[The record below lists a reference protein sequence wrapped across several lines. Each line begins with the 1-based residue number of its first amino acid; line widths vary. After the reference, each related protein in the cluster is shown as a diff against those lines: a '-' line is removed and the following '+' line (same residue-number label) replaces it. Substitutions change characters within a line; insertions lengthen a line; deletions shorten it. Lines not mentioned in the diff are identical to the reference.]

1 MQQERLDPG
10 LDPLQRVALVT
21 GANRGLGLE
30 IVTQL
35 ARLGLFVVPAARDG
49 DSAAA
54 VAHALTAAGLQAA
67 PGVLDVTD
75 DASVAALQAAVL
87 GEFGRL
93 DVLVN
98 NAGIGHD
105 FGRPAVG
112 ADLALVEDHVR
123 TNLLGAWRVTN
134 AFISSMLDNH
144 YGRIVFLSSGMG
156 ALSEMGGGSPGYRI
170 SKTGVNAL
178 VRMLAA
184 ETAGRNVLVNAACPG
199 WVQTDMG
206 GPNAT
211 RTVAEGAD
219 TAVWLAT
226 LEDGGPTGG
235 FFRDRAPIA
244 F

>member
-1 MQQERLDPG
+1 M
-10 LDPLQRVALVT
+10 QRVALVT

-35 ARLGLFVVPAARDG
+35 ARLGLLVVPTARDA

-54 VAHALTAAGLQAA
+54 VAHALTASGLQAV
-67 PGVLDVTD
+67 PGVLDVTS
-75 DASVAALQAAVL
+75 DASVGALQTAVL
-87 GEFGRL
+87 GQLGRV

-105 FGRPAVG
+105 FGRPAAG
-112 ADLALVEDHVR
+112 ADLALVEDHLR
-123 TNLLGAWRVTN
+123 TNLLGSWRVSN
-134 AFISSMLDNH
+134 AFVEGMVANR
-144 YGRIVFLSSGMG
+144 YGRVVFLSSGMG
-156 ALSEMGGGSPGYRI
+156 ALSEMGGGSPRYRV
-170 SKTGVNAL
+170 SKAGVNAL

-184 ETAGRNVLVNAACPG
+184 ETAGANVLVNAACPG
-199 WVQTDMG
+199 WVRTDMG

-211 RTVAEGAD
+211 RTVTEGAD

>member
-1 MQQERLDPG
+1 MDLNG
-10 LDPLQRVALVT
+10 TVALVT

-35 ARLGLFVVPAARDG
+35 ARLGLLVVPTARDA

-54 VAHALTAAGLQAA
+54 VAHALTASGLRAV
-67 PGVLDVTD
+67 PGVLDVTS
-75 DASVAALQAAVL
+75 DASVDALQTAVL
-87 GEFGRL
+87 GQLGRV

-105 FGRPAVG
+105 FGRPAAG
-112 ADLALVEDHVR
+112 ADLALVEDHLR
-123 TNLLGAWRVTN
+123 TNLLGSWRVSN
-134 AFISSMLDNH
+134 AFVEGMVANH
-144 YGRIVFLSSGMG
+144 YGRIVFLSSGLG
-156 ALSEMGGGSPGYRI
+156 ALSEMGGGSPGYRV
-170 SKTGVNAL
+170 SKAGVNAL

-184 ETAGRNVLVNAACPG
+184 ETTGANVLVNAACPG
-199 WVQTDMG
+199 WVRTDMG

-211 RTVAEGAD
+211 RTVPEGAD

>member
-1 MQQERLDPG
+1 MQQER

-35 ARLGLFVVPAARDG
+35 ARLGLLVVPTARDA

-54 VAHALTAAGLQAA
+54 VAHALTASGLQAI
-67 PGVLDVTD
+67 PSVLDVTS
-75 DASVAALQAAVL
+75 DASVGALQTAVL
-87 GEFGRL
+87 GQLGRV

-105 FGRPAVG
+105 FGRPAAG
-112 ADLALVEDHVR
+112 ADLALVEDHLR
-123 TNLLGAWRVTN
+123 TNLLGSWRVSN
-134 AFISSMLDNH
+134 AFVEGMVANR

-156 ALSEMGGGSPGYRI
+156 ALSEMGGGSPGYRV
-170 SKTGVNAL
+170 SKAGVNAL

-184 ETAGRNVLVNAACPG
+184 ETAGANVLVNAACPG
-199 WVQTDMG
+199 WVRTDMG

-211 RTVAEGAD
+211 RTVTEGAD

>member
-1 MQQERLDPG
+1 MQQER

-35 ARLGLFVVPAARDG
+35 ARLGLLVVPTARDA

-54 VAHALTAAGLQAA
+54 VAHALTASGLRAV
-67 PGVLDVTD
+67 PGVLDVTS
-75 DASVAALQAAVL
+75 DASVDALQTAVL
-87 GEFGRL
+87 GQLGRV

-98 NAGIGHD
+98 A
-105 FGRPAVG
+105 F
-112 ADLALVEDHVR
+112 VEGMV
-123 TNLLGAWRVTN
+123 A
-134 AFISSMLDNH
+134 NH
-144 YGRIVFLSSGMG
+144 YGRIVFLSSGLG
-156 ALSEMGGGSPGYRI
+156 ALSEMGGGSPGYRV
-170 SKTGVNAL
+170 SKAGVNAL

-184 ETAGRNVLVNAACPG
+184 ETAGANVLVNAACPG
-199 WVQTDMG
+199 WVRTDMG

-211 RTVAEGAD
+211 RTVPEGAD

-226 LEDGGPTGG
+226 LEDSGPTGG

>member
-1 MQQERLDPG
+1 M
-10 LDPLQRVALVT
+10 QRVALVT

-35 ARLGLFVVPAARDG
+35 ARLGLLVVPTARDA

-54 VAHALTAAGLQAA
+54 VAHALTASGLQAV
-67 PGVLDVTD
+67 PGVLDVTSD
-75 DASVAALQAAVL
+75 GSVGALQTAIL
-87 GEFGRL
+87 GQLGRV

-105 FGRPAVG
+105 FGRPATG
-112 ADLALVEDHVR
+112 ADLALVEDHLR
-123 TNLLGAWRVTN
+123 TNLLGSWRVSN
-134 AFISSMLDNH
+134 AFVEGMMANH

-156 ALSEMGGGSPGYRI
+156 ALSEMGGGSPGYRV
-170 SKTGVNAL
+170 SKAGVNAL

-184 ETAGRNVLVNAACPG
+184 ETAGANVLVNAACPG
-199 WVQTDMG
+199 WVRTDMG

-211 RTVAEGAD
+211 RTVTKGAD

>member
-1 MQQERLDPG
+1 M
-10 LDPLQRVALVT
+10 QRVALVT

-30 IVTQL
+30 IATQL
-35 ARLGLFVVPAARDG
+35 ARLGLLVIPTARDAE
-49 DSAAA
+49 SAAQ
-54 VAHALTAAGLQAA
+54 VAQGLAAAGLHAA

-75 DASVAALQAAVL
+75 DASVVRLAAAVQDEL
-87 GEFGRL
+87 GRV

-105 FGRPAVG
+105 FGRPAAG
-112 ADLALVEDHVR
+112 ADLALVDEHLR

-134 AFISSMLDNH
+134 AFLEGMLGND

-170 SKTGVNAL
+170 SKAGVNAL

-184 ETAGRNVLVNAACPG
+184 ETAGTNVLVNAACPG
-199 WVQTDMG
+199 WVRTDMG

-235 FFRDRAPIA
+235 FFRDRAAIA

>member
-1 MQQERLDPG
+1 M
-10 LDPLQRVALVT
+10 QRVALVT

-35 ARLGLFVVPAARDG
+35 ARLGLLVVPTARDA

-54 VAHALTAAGLQAA
+54 VAHALTASGLQAV
-67 PGVLDVTD
+67 PGVLDVTS
-75 DASVAALQAAVL
+75 DASVGALQTAVL
-87 GEFGRL
+87 GQLGRV

-105 FGRPAVG
+105 FGRPAAG
-112 ADLALVEDHVR
+112 ADLALVEDHLR
-123 TNLLGAWRVTN
+123 TNLLGSWRVSN
-134 AFISSMLDNH
+134 AFVEGMVANR

-156 ALSEMGGGSPGYRI
+156 ALSEMGGGSPGYRV
-170 SKTGVNAL
+170 SKAGVNAL

-184 ETAGRNVLVNAACPG
+184 ETAGANVLVNAACPG
-199 WVQTDMG
+199 WVRTDMG

-211 RTVAEGAD
+211 RTVTEGAD

>member
-1 MQQERLDPG
+1 M
-10 LDPLQRVALVT
+10 QRVALVT

-35 ARLGLFVVPAARDG
+35 ARLGLLVVPTARDA

-54 VAHALTAAGLQAA
+54 VAHALTASGLQAV
-67 PGVLDVTD
+67 PGVLDVTS
-75 DASVAALQAAVL
+75 DASVGALQTAVL
-87 GEFGRL
+87 GQLGRI

-105 FGRPAVG
+105 FGRPAAG
-112 ADLALVEDHVR
+112 ADLAMVEDHLR
-123 TNLLGAWRVTN
+123 TNLLGSWRVSN
-134 AFISSMLDNH
+134 AFVEGMVANR

-156 ALSEMGGGSPGYRI
+156 ALSEMGGGSPGYRV
-170 SKTGVNAL
+170 SKAGVNAL

-184 ETAGRNVLVNAACPG
+184 ETAGANVLVNAACPG
-199 WVQTDMG
+199 WVRTDMG

-211 RTVAEGAD
+211 RTVTEGAD

>member
-1 MQQERLDPG
+1 M
-10 LDPLQRVALVT
+10 QRVALVT

-35 ARLGLFVVPAARDG
+35 ARLGLLVVPTARDA

-54 VAHALTAAGLQAA
+54 VAHALTASGLQAV
-67 PGVLDVTD
+67 PGVLDVTS
-75 DASVAALQAAVL
+75 DASVGALQTAVL
-87 GEFGRL
+87 GQLGRV

-105 FGRPAVG
+105 FGRPAAG
-112 ADLALVEDHVR
+112 ADLAMVEDHLR
-123 TNLLGAWRVTN
+123 TNLLGSWRVSN
-134 AFISSMLDNH
+134 AFVEGMVANR

-156 ALSEMGGGSPGYRI
+156 ALSEMGGGSPGYRV
-170 SKTGVNAL
+170 SKAGVNAL

-184 ETAGRNVLVNAACPG
+184 ETAGANVLVNAACPG
-199 WVQTDMG
+199 WVRTDMG

-211 RTVAEGAD
+211 RTVTEGAD

>member
-1 MQQERLDPG
+1 M
-10 LDPLQRVALVT
+10 QRVALVT

-35 ARLGLFVVPAARDG
+35 ARLGLLVVPTARDA

-54 VAHALTAAGLQAA
+54 VAHALTASGLQAV
-67 PGVLDVTD
+67 PGVLDVTS
-75 DASVAALQAAVL
+75 DASVGALQTAVL
-87 GEFGRL
+87 GHLGRI

-105 FGRPAVG
+105 FGRPAAG
-112 ADLALVEDHVR
+112 ADLALVEDHLR
-123 TNLLGAWRVTN
+123 TNLLGSWRVSN
-134 AFISSMLDNH
+134 AFVEGMVANR

-156 ALSEMGGGSPGYRI
+156 ALSEMGGGSPGYRV
-170 SKTGVNAL
+170 SKAGVNAL

-184 ETAGRNVLVNAACPG
+184 ETAGANVLVNAACPG
-199 WVQTDMG
+199 WVRTDMG

-211 RTVAEGAD
+211 RTVTEGAD

>member
-1 MQQERLDPG
+1 M
-10 LDPLQRVALVT
+10 QRVALVT

-35 ARLGLFVVPAARDG
+35 ARLGLLVVPTARDA

-54 VAHALTAAGLQAA
+54 VAHALTASGLQAV
-67 PGVLDVTD
+67 PGVLDVTS
-75 DASVAALQAAVL
+75 DASVGALQTAVL
-87 GEFGRL
+87 GQLGRV

-105 FGRPAVG
+105 FGRPAAG
-112 ADLALVEDHVR
+112 ADLALVEDHLR
-123 TNLLGAWRVTN
+123 TNLLGSWRVSN
-134 AFISSMLDNH
+134 AFVEGMVANR

-156 ALSEMGGGSPGYRI
+156 ALSEMGGGSPGYRV
-170 SKTGVNAL
+170 SKAGVNAL

-184 ETAGRNVLVNAACPG
+184 ETAGANVLVNAACPG
-199 WVQTDMG
+199 WVRTDMG

-211 RTVAEGAD
+211 RTVTEGAD

-235 FFRDRAPIA
+235 FFRDRAAIA

>member
-1 MQQERLDPG
+1 VQQER

-35 ARLGLFVVPAARDG
+35 ARLGLLVVPTARDA

-54 VAHALTAAGLQAA
+54 VAHALTASGLRAV
-67 PGVLDVTD
+67 PGVLDVTS
-75 DASVAALQAAVL
+75 DASVGALQTAVL
-87 GEFGRL
+87 GQLGRV

-105 FGRPAVG
+105 FGRPAAG
-112 ADLALVEDHVR
+112 ADLALVEDHLR
-123 TNLLGAWRVTN
+123 TNLLGSWRVSN
-134 AFISSMLDNH
+134 AFVGGMVANH
-144 YGRIVFLSSGMG
+144 YGRIVFLSSGLG
-156 ALSEMGGGSPGYRI
+156 ALSEMGGGSPGYRA
-170 SKTGVNAL
+170 SKAGVNAL

-184 ETAGRNVLVNAACPG
+184 ETAGANVLVNAACPG
-199 WVQTDMG
+199 WVRTDMG

-211 RTVAEGAD
+211 RTVPEGAD

>member
-1 MQQERLDPG
+1 M
-10 LDPLQRVALVT
+10 QRVALVT

-35 ARLGLFVVPAARDG
+35 ARLGLLVVPTARDA

-54 VAHALTAAGLQAA
+54 VAHALTASGLQAV
-67 PGVLDVTD
+67 PGVLDVTS
-75 DASVAALQAAVL
+75 DASVGALQTAVL
-87 GEFGRL
+87 GQLGRV

-105 FGRPAVG
+105 FGRPAAG
-112 ADLALVEDHVR
+112 ADLALVEDHLR
-123 TNLLGAWRVTN
+123 TNLLGSWRVSN
-134 AFISSMLDNH
+134 AFVEGMVANR
-144 YGRIVFLSSGMG
+144 YGRVVFLSSGMG
-156 ALSEMGGGSPGYRI
+156 ALSEMGGGSPGYRV
-170 SKTGVNAL
+170 SKAGVNAL

-184 ETAGRNVLVNAACPG
+184 ETAGANVLVNAACPG
-199 WVQTDMG
+199 WVRTDMG

-211 RTVAEGAD
+211 RTVTEGAD

-235 FFRDRAPIA
+235 FLRDRAPIA

>member
-1 MQQERLDPG
+1 M
-10 LDPLQRVALVT
+10 QRVAVVT

-30 IVTQL
+30 IATQL
-35 ARLGLFVVPAARDG
+35 ARLGLLVIPTARDAESAAR
-49 DSAAA
+49 
-54 VAHALTAAGLQAA
+54 VAQGLAAAGLHAA

-75 DASVAALQAAVL
+75 DASVGRLAAAVQDEL
-87 GEFGRL
+87 GRV

-105 FGRPAVG
+105 FGRPAAG
-112 ADLALVEDHVR
+112 ADLALVDEHLR

-134 AFISSMLDNH
+134 AFVDAMLGND

-170 SKTGVNAL
+170 SKAGVNAL

-184 ETAGRNVLVNAACPG
+184 ETAGTNVLVNAACPG
-199 WVQTDMG
+199 WVRTDMG
-206 GPNAT
+206 GPNAP

-235 FFRDRAPIA
+235 FFRDRAAIA

>member
-1 MQQERLDPG
+1 M
-10 LDPLQRVALVT
+10 QRVALVT

-35 ARLGLFVVPAARDG
+35 ARLGLLVVPTARDA

-54 VAHALTAAGLQAA
+54 VAHALTASGLQAI
-67 PGVLDVTD
+67 PSVLDVTS
-75 DASVAALQAAVL
+75 DASVGALQTAVL
-87 GEFGRL
+87 GQLGRV

-105 FGRPAVG
+105 FGRPAAG
-112 ADLALVEDHVR
+112 ADLALVEDHLR
-123 TNLLGAWRVTN
+123 TNLLGSWRVSN
-134 AFISSMLDNH
+134 AFVEGMVANR

-156 ALSEMGGGSPGYRI
+156 ALSEMGGGSPGYRV
-170 SKTGVNAL
+170 SKAGVNAL

-184 ETAGRNVLVNAACPG
+184 ETAGANVLVNAACPG
-199 WVQTDMG
+199 WVRTDMG

-211 RTVAEGAD
+211 RTVTEGAD